1 MPTVTEDISGALEG
15 AGCYR
20 RRDEAIRR
28 IFPDFSAG
36 WKAKIVLAGNLLE
49 QAALN
54 VFRLTVTDP
63 QGQEFSK
70 RLPVHEFAQIVAASN
85 FKQRMR
91 MSMLYYHAELRN
103 YAVIGTAN
111 KNEHALGFFVKYG
124 DGGVDIQLIAHLYKT
139 QVYQL
144 AKYLNVPDEIQRRT
158 PTTDTYPGGSTQE
171 EFFYRVPFDILDT
184 VWLGHERGLPPA
196 EIAQALDLS
205 AEQVRAHHRRH
216 RQQATGHRV
225 LEDAPYQHGR
235 SVQQFLNKCGRT
247 HRFPSFLRVSTS
259 HATLGRV
266 RTGQPSEHEEV
277 CRWKCPSRD
286 GDLLKLLAAGARGR
300 MPEQVG
306 RRFQL
311 EAAGKAT
318 GRSHPV
324 DLGRCRNERNLSRS
338 GDSYS

>member
-1 MPTVTEDISGALEG
+1 MSQSITPEVSPAFGRQSLDIDVVQETERLVEALRHNVHGTLHRQGAVVGISGGVDSSLVLALCVKALDPEHVIGVLLPEQESSPESAELAHLLAAQYGVPTVTEDISGALEG

-28 IFPDFSAG
+28 LFPDFSAG

-49 QAALN
+49 HAALN
-54 VFRLTVTDP
+54 VFRLAVTDP
-63 QGQEFSK
+63 QGQESSK

-124 DGGVDIQLIAHLYKT
+124 DGGVDIQPIAHLYKT

-144 AKYLNVPDEIQRRT
+144 AKYLNVPEEIQGRT

-184 VWLGHERGLPPA
+184 VWLGSERGLSSA
-196 EIAQALDLS
+196 EIADALDLS
-205 AEQVRAHHRRH
+205 VEQVERVAADIGRKQRAT
-216 RQQATGHRV
+216 AY
-225 LEDAPYQHGR
+225 L
-235 SVQQFLNKCGRT
+235 
-247 HRFPSFLRVSTS
+247 
-259 HATLGRV
+259 
-266 RTGQPSEHEEV
+266 
-277 CRWKCPSRD
+277 
-286 GDLLKLLAAGARGR
+286 R
-300 MPEQVG
+300 MPPINMDDPSN
-306 RRFQL
+306 
-311 EAAGKAT
+311 K
-318 GRSHPV
+318 S
-324 DLGRCRNERNLSRS
+324 
-338 GDSYS
+338 